1 MGIYPASNVAP
12 FTLLVPV
19 VGFLA
24 GWVFLGER
32 LNAAAFVGGAL
43 LLVGV
48 AVIVL
53 GPRALTRLRTRRQ
66 SSKRSSVTPSAP

>member
-1 MGIYPASNVAP
+1 MGTYPASSVAP

-24 GWVFLGER
+24 GWIFLDER
-32 LNAAAFVGGAL
+32 PAAAAFIGGAL

-53 GPRALTRLRTRRQ
+53 GPRLLARVVASRHREGD
-66 SSKRSSVTPSAP
+66 VTP